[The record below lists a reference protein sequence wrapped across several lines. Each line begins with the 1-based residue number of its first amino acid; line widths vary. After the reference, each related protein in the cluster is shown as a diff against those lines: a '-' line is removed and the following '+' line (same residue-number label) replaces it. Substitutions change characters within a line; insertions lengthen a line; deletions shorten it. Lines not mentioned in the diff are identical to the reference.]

1 MTHTGEKPHKCCE
14 SGKQYREASSLKK
27 RMMTHTGEIPHKCSV
42 CGKQFKVAST
52 LKQHM
57 MTHTGENLKHVLPVV
72 NSIDT

>member
-1 MTHTGEKPHKCCE
+1 MSLVNNIGRP
-14 SGKQYREASSLKK
+14 SSLKK
-27 RMMTHTGEIPHKCSV
+27 HMMTYTGEKPHKCSV